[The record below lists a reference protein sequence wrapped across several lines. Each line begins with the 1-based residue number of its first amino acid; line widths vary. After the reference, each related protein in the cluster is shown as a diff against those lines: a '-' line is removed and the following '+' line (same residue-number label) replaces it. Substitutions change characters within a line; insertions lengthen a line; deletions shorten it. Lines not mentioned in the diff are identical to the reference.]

1 MPRSFSTQQ
10 TLACALALACQSLGG
25 CDSLKARSRAQE
37 GVKLY
42 RAGEVQKAAQAF
54 EEAQQLD
61 ATIPT
66 VWLDLGFASLAV
78 YQNAPRSPEGQNAAA
93 RTIAAFE
100 KYLSMRPQEERT
112 TSYLVQTFVDTGR
125 YEDAV
130 KFFQPAT
137 ERTPP
142 DAQALATLGTIASK
156 IGRFEDAQT
165 WYQRRIDAEPTNAD
179 ARLAL
184 AVQLWDRLKTHVE
197 ITGQARVDMSN
208 RALAALA
215 EARRLAPAS
224 PNAFLYTNLVYRER
238 ANTNLGDDAKRADLE
253 LANAYFRVA
262 NGMGKD
268 ESKLDAD
275 RKLIASN
282 AAKADEIVNAAVA
295 AQVAGPAAPIG
306 EAKK

>member
-1 MPRSFSTQQ
+1 MSRFTSSLLFVVFGS
-10 TLACALALACQSLGG
+10 ALALSAG
-25 CDSLKARSRAQE
+25 CDSLRARSRAQE

-100 KYLSMRPQEERT
+100 KYLTMRPQEERT

-125 YEDAV
+125 YDDAV
-130 KFFQPAT
+130 KFFQPAVD
-137 ERTPP
+137 RTPP

-165 WYQRRIDAEPTNAD
+165 WYQRRIDAEPGNAD

-197 ITGQARVDMSN
+197 ITGQARVDMAN

-268 ESKLDAD
+268 GALDAD
-275 RKLIASN
+275 RKLIATN
-282 AAKADEIVNAAVA
+282 TAKADEIVKAAVA
-295 AQVAGPAAPIG
+295 AQPTATPVAPNG